1 MNPTR
6 ADQAQ
11 RSALLEVFI
20 NVIFSHLFFISLIV
34 AILSFSAPLSS
45 RIPKKCVNV
54 TRAKIQETLG
64 KPVKCLKDSKDV
76 ECFGRELEPLR
87 VQFNSSDV
95 VTRLDI
101 STGCRGLN
109 SLKKVLDEIVPK
121 DDRGKY
127 RQQFQK
133 SLTGSCHMVSE
144 EEYECLRITYSQELC
159 MGCAPASIEVIWK

>member
-1 MNPTR
+1 MR
-6 ADQAQ
+6 
-11 RSALLEVFI
+11 
-20 NVIFSHLFFISLIV
+20 FSHLSLLSLIV
-34 AILSFSAPLSS
+34 GILFLPAPLSS

-54 TRAKIQETLG
+54 TREKIQEKFG
-64 KPVKCLKDSKDV
+64 KPVKCLNDSKDS
-76 ECFGRELEPLR
+76 ECFGRESEPLK

-95 VTRLDI
+95 VTRLDMSTVCSGI
-101 STGCRGLN
+101 S

-121 DDRGKY
+121 DARGDH

-144 EEYECLRITYSQELC
+144 EQYECLRITYSQELC